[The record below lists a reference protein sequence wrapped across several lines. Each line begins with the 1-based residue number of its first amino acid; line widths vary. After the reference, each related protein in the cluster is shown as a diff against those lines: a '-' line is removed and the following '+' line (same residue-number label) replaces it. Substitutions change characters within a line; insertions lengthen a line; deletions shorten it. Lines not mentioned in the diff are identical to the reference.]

1 MKRMFIETS
10 EFRRRW
16 SRLGLGEEDLRE
28 LQGYLLEHPSAGD
41 TVQGTGGVR
50 KLRWARPGR
59 GKSGGVRTIYIDFA
73 DRETTWL
80 ITVFGKNEQ
89 TDLSPEERSEIKR
102 FVKKIKE

>member
-16 SRLGLGEEDLRE
+16 SRLGFGEEDLRE

-41 TVQGTGGVR
+41 IVQGTGGVR

-59 GKSGGVRTIYIDFA
+59 GKSGGVRTMYIDFA
-73 DRETTWL
+73 DSETTWL
-80 ITVFGKNEQ
+80 ITVFSKNERA
-89 TDLSPEERSEIKR
+89 DLSAEERAEIRR
-102 FVKKIKE
+102 FVKRIKE

>member
-16 SRLGLGEEDLRE
+16 ARSGLVGEDLRE

-41 TVQGTGGVR
+41 MVQGTGGVR
-50 KLRWARPGR
+50 KLRWARPGH

-73 DRETTWL
+73 DREIVWL
-80 ITVFGKNEQ
+80 ITVFSKNER
-89 TDLSPEERSEIKR
+89 TDLSAEERNEIKR
-102 FVKKIKE
+102 FVKRIKE